1 MKTIRDYLDSLF
13 LNVPTTPETKK
24 AKEDLAAIM
33 EDHYHELIEQGK
45 SEHEAIGAV
54 ISEFGSIDELLQELQ
69 VAQSEDTAEEAWLD
83 AITIDEA
90 FDFWNISL
98 FCQ

>member
-45 SEHEAIGAV
+45 ASMK
-54 ISEFGSIDELLQELQ
+54 
-69 VAQSEDTAEEAWLD
+69 QSGL
-83 AITIDEA
+83 
-90 FDFWNISL
+90 
-98 FCQ
+98 